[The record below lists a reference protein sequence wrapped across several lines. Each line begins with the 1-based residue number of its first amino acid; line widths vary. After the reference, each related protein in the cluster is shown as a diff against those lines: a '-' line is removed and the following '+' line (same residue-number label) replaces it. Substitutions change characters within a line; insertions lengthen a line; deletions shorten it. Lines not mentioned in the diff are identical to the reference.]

1 MKELFILLCGLIFVF
16 AITGLS
22 FAQEKATPGK
32 TPEAVKPEATKQEV
46 AKKEAS
52 AEPMEYRV
60 GGVITNIN
68 AASKQITIKQ
78 HQVKRE
84 RVVTLM
90 LSEKTAKSIPDLKVG
105 DSVNVWVKGKRITA
119 LQKVS

>member
-1 MKELFILLCGLIFVF
+1 
-16 AITGLS
+16 LS
-22 FAQEKATPGK
+22 IAQEKAKPEK
-32 TPEAVKPEATKQEV
+32 APEAVKPEAAKQEM

-60 GGVITNIN
+60 GGVITNIS
-68 AASKQITIKQ
+68 AEGKQITIKQ

-84 RVVTLM
+84 RIVTLM
-90 LSEKTAKSIPDLKVG
+90 TSGKTAKDLSNLKVG